1 MFIQQMDGEI
11 RLSVVPLEALSHFV
25 FRENNQ
31 SYEFGLAPS
40 TSVRVVPYLKTITCH
55 SYLKKANGGFN
66 R

>member
-31 SYEFGLAPS
+31 SEGRDLTPS
-40 TSVRVVPYLKTITCH
+40 I
-55 SYLKKANGGFN
+55 FFD
-66 R
+66 

>member
-1 MFIQQMDGEI
+1 
-11 RLSVVPLEALSHFV
+11 V